1 MSNIMTSK
9 YYISKNKNKVLIGL
23 YKENGEFVIHI
34 VDVNNGTVST
44 AYDEDIQNTEW
55 SFINSLDV

>member
-23 YKENGEFVIHI
+23 YKENGESVIHV
-34 VDVNNGTVST
+34 VDVNNGTVGT
-44 AYDEDIQNTEW
+44 AHDEDIQSIEW
-55 SFINSLDV
+55 DFVNSLDV